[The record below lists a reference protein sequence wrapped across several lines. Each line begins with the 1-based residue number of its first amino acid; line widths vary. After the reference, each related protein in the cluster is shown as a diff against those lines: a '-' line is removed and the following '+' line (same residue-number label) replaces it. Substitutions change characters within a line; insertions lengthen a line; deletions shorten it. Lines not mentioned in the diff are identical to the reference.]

1 MARVG
6 TSHPSVLEHPHRRQ
20 PCPPRSLVV
29 GPLKGVA
36 WEKAPVVLVID
47 AVDEAGTD
55 ARSNGVLQVL
65 SGCVGELPGW
75 VRVLVTS
82 RPEDYIVRQVARF
95 QPFTLEPSEERNR
108 EDIRAYIRG
117 SLRSEGLSEEE
128 RGAVVEALE
137 GKSAGVFA
145 YVAALVGMVQREVGA
160 KVEGGV
166 ANMAVGDLPEG
177 HRALYKEYFD
187 RQFRALSE
195 RDVQVVRA
203 RVLPALVAAVEPLSL
218 SELQELVQ
226 HGEED
231 AGVAGRVLGAMGS
244 LFPVG
249 ADGRVRPF
257 HK

>member
-187 RQFRALSE
+187 RWGWAGGH
-195 RDVQVVRA
+195 
-203 RVLPALVAAVEPLSL
+203 VAVHRCWGRGSQGL
-218 SELQELVQ
+218 
-226 HGEED
+226 HGTWTVGLHRGGACQRPVAF
-231 AGVAGRVLGAMGS
+231 AGSSGRWRSGTWRWC
-244 LFPVG
+244 
-249 ADGRVRPF
+249 GRGCCRRWWRRWSR
-257 HK
+257 